1 MPILRRAV
9 PLLLA
14 LTTAACARGIEVGSP
29 APSQTYGVSIVNE
42 TSVALIVSY
51 NDGRGDAILGNV
63 AAGATE
69 RFIIAA
75 PASTSVTIRGASAN
89 TSRTAGPVSVT
100 LVAGSTQTVRLR

>member
-9 PLLLA
+9 PFLIA

-29 APSQTYGVSIVNE
+29 APSQTYAVSIINK
-42 TSVALIVSY
+42 TDVALIVSY

-75 PASTSVTIRGASAN
+75 PASTTVTIRGASPSG
-89 TSRTAGPVSVT
+89 TRTAGPVSVT
-100 LVAGSTQTVRLR
+100 LVAGTTQSVRLR